1 MDFDLGAAGFSGVLL
16 AGGTAAR
23 MDGIDKASIELGG
36 RTLLEICLDAFLD
49 ADEVVVVGPRT
60 VRTTR
65 PVTFTRE
72 DPPQGGP
79 VAGLLTGV
87 DMLLRPA
94 QLIGVLAV
102 DMPHVSARTF
112 RRLREATAGD
122 AGHDAS
128 HDVSHDGAF
137 LHDPSGRR
145 QLCGVLRADA
155 LSRVRPDL
163 EGQHGMAL
171 RTLLADLDLA
181 EVAAVGDE
189 ARDIDTWADLRD
201 LGP

>member
-102 DMPHVSARTF
+102 DMPRVSARTF

-122 AGHDAS
+122 A
-128 HDVSHDGAF
+128 SHDGAF

-155 LSRVRPDL
+155 LRRVRPDL

-171 RTLLADLDLA
+171 RTLLADLELA

-201 LGP
+201 LAP

>member
-23 MDGIDKASIELGG
+23 MDGIDKASIEIGG

-72 DPPQGGP
+72 DPPLGGP

-94 QLIGVLAV
+94 RLIGVLAV
-102 DMPHVSARTF
+102 DMPRVSAYTF
-112 RRLREATAGD
+112 RRLREATEG
-122 AGHDAS
+122 
-128 HDVSHDGAF
+128 HDGAF
-137 LHDPSGRR
+137 LNDPSGRR
-145 QLCGVLRADA
+145 QLCGVLTSEA
-155 LSRVRPDL
+155 LARVRPDL
-163 EGQHGMAL
+163 EGQHGMSL
-171 RTLLADLDLA
+171 RSLLADLDLA
-181 EVAAVGDE
+181 EVAAIGDE

-201 LGP
+201 LGA

>member
-1 MDFDLGAAGFSGVLL
+1 MDFDLAAAGFSGVLL

-49 ADEVVVVGPRT
+49 ADEVVIVGPRT

-72 DPPQGGP
+72 QPPLGGP

-94 QLIGVLAV
+94 QLVGLLAV
-102 DMPHVSARTF
+102 DMPRVSAHTF
-112 RRLREATAGD
+112 RRLRAAATG
-122 AGHDAS
+122 
-128 HDVSHDGAF
+128 HDGAF
-137 LHDPSGRR
+137 LRDPSGRR
-145 QLCGVLRADA
+145 QLCGVLSTDA
-155 LSRVRPDL
+155 LGRVRPDL

-171 RTLLADLDLA
+171 HRLLADLDLA
-181 EVAAVGDE
+181 PVAAVGDE

-201 LGP
+201 LAE